1 MTLTEKQLS
10 IAEESAINFAD
21 VLGISLYVLSAF
33 LEENR
38 DVILNKKNLDD
49 EDIDELINSLDLLE
63 FEKL

>member
-10 IAEESAINFAD
+10 IAEESAIKFAD
-21 VLGISLYVLSAF
+21 VLGISLYVLNDF

-38 DVILNKKNLDD
+38 DVILNKKIIDN

-63 FEKL
+63 CEKF